1 MSNVKMQGVDTIKFD
16 DTYLEGGQ
24 KVNLALGKDTRP
36 FHVKFAFF
44 FKVALPF
51 IISMFFLLLAFV
63 VKMYA
68 PVFLII
74 SLISMMTWSHYRGK
88 ILGADSGLLDEPKF
102 IKYNKKASAV
112 DIAPKE
118 NNGKVE
124 SAAPGIGEGVF
135 FFGHEMETHQEMHAA
150 DSKAR
155 THIILFGTTGS
166 GKTENILSICVN
178 FLCMGS
184 GFILID
190 GKGDTLLL
198 AKTFSLCRAFNRCED
213 LYLMNFMD
221 PGGRDQEKS
230 ITRLSH
236 SFNFM
241 TEATEAESNEIIGGL
256 MPNDDN
262 AGMWEGRAMSGIEGI
277 NQAAFYLK
285 DNGFIE
291 LDPDVYREWFDLDA
305 FVELAMNE
313 NIPPKYR
320 TGLWTIL
327 KSINYKAPTPD
338 DPNPKQNPTTEEQFQ
353 YITMQYTSTF
363 NMLADSYSH
372 ITMSQVPDISITD
385 IVLRRRILLVL
396 LPSLA
401 KSEQSVRNLG
411 RIMIAITRNVSSKA
425 IGAKVEGAI
434 KTTIEGK
441 VTAAINSYG
450 LIFDEFGS
458 YATKGAAMLPAQVRS
473 LNMVCLF
480 AGQDYEAFE
489 RGDEQ
494 EAATIFANCTIK
506 ICMKLESETTFK
518 KFQDSAGKK
527 SVLVAETFE
536 QGDNILGRAYR
547 PKKEARIQEKD
558 ILQLPDMK
566 ALKAGQEVIIY
577 GSVTQRVQAFYA
589 DPKMTAV
596 ARLNHYLEIRR
607 PDKPTVNMVR
617 EGVDAIHS
625 ILMARIERDWERM
638 EESAHSLIS
647 TFSSFNESLFDV
659 LDQVD
664 DIQKKHPELPRPS
677 ATEEMNFAVGVCLRK
692 VELVDYNTERSV
704 NDMMGYENKEE
715 YDSGRLLDDN
725 DALLKG
731 FGFNLD
737 EPMSPEPTPDADS
750 EKTPKNAE
758 TPAADAKSSPSEDV
772 KPKSQ
777 GKVEV
782 DDSSFKAIEQGI
794 EEKRQR
800 LQAATERSFD
810 SLKAIKM
817 NAFEVEESL
826 RTLERAMLEKSGVD
840 KVKAARLASVRSSA
854 LMVDMGLK
862 TNVAAVNEPETKRK
876 TPALSGK
883 EIRQMTSR
891 FIKE

>member
-16 DTYLEGGQ
+16 DTYLDGGQ
-24 KVNLALGKDTRP
+24 KINLALGKDTRP
-36 FHVKFAFF
+36 MTVKFAFF
-44 FKVALPF
+44 FKIMLPF
-51 IISMFFLLLAFV
+51 GISMISLLLAFF

-68 PVFLII
+68 PIFLLI
-74 SLISMMTWSHYRGK
+74 SLFSMMFWSHQRGK
-88 ILGADSGLLDEPKF
+88 IMGASSGLLDEPKF

-112 DIAPKE
+112 DISPKE
-118 NNGKVE
+118 NVDKVE
-124 SAAPGIGEGVF
+124 KAVPGIGEGVF
-135 FFGHEMETHQEMHAA
+135 FFGHELETHQEFHAA

-221 PGGRDQEKS
+221 PGGRNVEKS

-236 SFNFM
+236 TFNFM
-241 TEATEAESNEIIGGL
+241 TEASEAESNEIISGL

-262 AGMWEGRAMSGIEGI
+262 AGMWEGRAASGIEGI

-291 LDPDVYREWFDLDA
+291 LAPDVYREWFDLEA
-305 FVELAMNE
+305 FVALAMNE
-313 NIPPKYR
+313 DIPPKYR

-327 KSINYKAPTPD
+327 KSINYKAPTAD

-506 ICMKLESETTFK
+506 ICMKLESDTTFK

-527 SVLVAETFE
+527 SVLVADTFE
-536 QGDNILGRAYR
+536 QGDNILSRSYK
-547 PKKEARIQEKD
+547 PKQEARIQEKD

-577 GSVTQRVQAFYA
+577 GSVTHRLQAFYA

-596 ARLNHYLEIRR
+596 ARLNHFLEIRR

-617 EGVDAIHS
+617 EGVNLLHS
-625 ILMARIERDWERM
+625 SMMDRINSDWERM
-638 EESAHSLIS
+638 EEAANSLIS
-647 TFSSFNESLFDV
+647 TYMSFNEALFDV
-659 LDQVD
+659 LDQIKDV
-664 DIQKKHPELPRPS
+664 QKEKPELPRPS
-677 ATEEMNFAVGVCLRK
+677 ATEEINFAIGVCLRK

-704 NDMMGYENKEE
+704 SDMMGFESEGE
-715 YDSGRLLDDN
+715 YDTSKLLDDD

-731 FGFNLD
+731 FGFDLD
-737 EPMSPEPTPDADS
+737 EPLDSDHRTESEQNNDSSDTDEPIGSDAGGERDL
-750 EKTPKNAE
+750 KA
-758 TPAADAKSSPSEDV
+758 
-772 KPKSQ
+772 
-777 GKVEV
+777 V
-782 DDSSFKAIEQGI
+782 DESSFKAIEQVV
-794 EEKRQR
+794 EKKRQR
-800 LQAATERSFD
+800 LNSATEKSFD
-810 SLKAIKM
+810 SLKAIQM

-826 RTLERAMLEKSGVD
+826 RTLERAMLEKTGMD
-840 KVKAARLASVRSSA
+840 KTKAARLATVRSSS
-854 LMVDMGLK
+854 LLVDMGLK
-862 TNVAAVNEPETKRK
+862 TNVAVINESESKRK
-876 TPALSGK
+876 TPALSSK

>member
-16 DTYLEGGQ
+16 DTYLDGGQ
-24 KVNLALGKDTRP
+24 KINLALGKDTRP
-36 FHVKFAFF
+36 MTVKFAFF
-44 FKVALPF
+44 FKIMLPF
-51 IISMFFLLLAFV
+51 GISMMALLLAFF

-68 PVFLII
+68 PIFLLI
-74 SLISMMTWSHYRGK
+74 SLFSMMFWSHQRGK
-88 ILGADSGLLDEPKF
+88 IMGASSGLLDEPKF

-112 DIAPKE
+112 DISPKE
-118 NNGKVE
+118 NVKKVE
-124 SAAPGIGEGVF
+124 DAVPGIGEGVF
-135 FFGHEMETHQEMHAA
+135 FFGHELETHQEFHAA

-221 PGGRDQEKS
+221 PGGRNVEKS

-236 SFNFM
+236 TFNFM
-241 TEATEAESNEIIGGL
+241 TEASEAESNEIISGL

-262 AGMWEGRAMSGIEGI
+262 AGMWEGRAASGIEGI

-291 LDPDVYREWFDLDA
+291 LDPDVYREWFDLEA
-305 FVELAMNE
+305 FVALAMNE
-313 NIPPKYR
+313 DIPPKYR

-327 KSINYKAPTPD
+327 KSINYKAPTAD

-450 LIFDEFGS
+450 FIFDEFGS

-506 ICMKLESETTFK
+506 ICMKLESDTTFK

-527 SVLVAETFE
+527 SVLVADTFE
-536 QGDNILGRAYR
+536 QGDNILSRSYK
-547 PKKEARIQEKD
+547 PKQEARIQEKD

-577 GSVTQRVQAFYA
+577 GSVTHRLQAFYA

-596 ARLNHYLEIRR
+596 ARLNHFLEIRR

-617 EGVDAIHS
+617 EGVNLLHS
-625 ILMARIERDWERM
+625 SMMDRINSDWERM
-638 EESAHSLIS
+638 EEAANSLIS
-647 TFSSFNESLFDV
+647 TYMSFNEALFDV
-659 LDQVD
+659 LDQIKDV
-664 DIQKKHPELPRPS
+664 QKKKPELPRPS
-677 ATEEMNFAVGVCLRK
+677 ATEEINFAIGVCLRK

-704 NDMMGYENKEE
+704 NDMMGFESENE
-715 YDSGRLLDDN
+715 YDTSKLLDDD

-731 FGFNLD
+731 FGFDLD
-737 EPMSPEPTPDADS
+737 EPLNSDHRAESEQINDSSDTDESSEGDAGGERDL
-750 EKTPKNAE
+750 KA
-758 TPAADAKSSPSEDV
+758 
-772 KPKSQ
+772 
-777 GKVEV
+777 V
-782 DDSSFKAIEQGI
+782 DESSFKAIEQVV
-794 EEKRQR
+794 EKKRQR
-800 LQAATERSFD
+800 LNSATEKSFD
-810 SLKAIKM
+810 SLKAIQM

-826 RTLERAMLEKSGVD
+826 RTLERAMLEKTGMD
-840 KVKAARLASVRSSA
+840 KTKAARLATVRSSS
-854 LMVDMGLK
+854 LLVDMGLK
-862 TNVAAVNEPETKRK
+862 TNVAVVNESESKRK
-876 TPALSGK
+876 TPALSSK

>member
-1 MSNVKMQGVDTIKFD
+1 M
-16 DTYLEGGQ
+16 
-24 KVNLALGKDTRP
+24 
-36 FHVKFAFF
+36 
-44 FKVALPF
+44 
-51 IISMFFLLLAFV
+51 
-63 VKMYA
+63 
-68 PVFLII
+68 
-74 SLISMMTWSHYRGK
+74 
-88 ILGADSGLLDEPKF
+88 GASSGLLDEPKF

-112 DIAPKE
+112 DISPKE
-118 NNGKVE
+118 NVKKVE
-124 SAAPGIGEGVF
+124 DAVPGIGEGVF
-135 FFGHEMETHQEMHAA
+135 FFGHELETHQEFHAA

-221 PGGRDQEKS
+221 PGGRNVEKS

-236 SFNFM
+236 TFNFM
-241 TEATEAESNEIIGGL
+241 TEASEAESNEIISGL

-262 AGMWEGRAMSGIEGI
+262 AGMWEGRAASGIEGI

-291 LDPDVYREWFDLDA
+291 LDPDVYREWFDLEA
-305 FVELAMNE
+305 FVALAMNE
-313 NIPPKYR
+313 DIPPKYR

-327 KSINYKAPTPD
+327 KSINYKAPTAD

-506 ICMKLESETTFK
+506 ICMKLESDTTFK

-527 SVLVAETFE
+527 SVLVADTFE
-536 QGDNILGRAYR
+536 QGDNILSRSYK
-547 PKKEARIQEKD
+547 PKQEARIQEKD

-577 GSVTQRVQAFYA
+577 GSVTHRLQAFYA

-596 ARLNHYLEIRR
+596 ARLNHFLEIRR

-617 EGVDAIHS
+617 EGVNLLHS
-625 ILMARIERDWERM
+625 SMMDRINSDWERM
-638 EESAHSLIS
+638 EEAANSLIS
-647 TFSSFNESLFDV
+647 TYMSFNEALFDV
-659 LDQVD
+659 LDQIKDV
-664 DIQKKHPELPRPS
+664 QKKKPELPRPS
-677 ATEEMNFAVGVCLRK
+677 ATEEINFAIGVCLRK

-704 NDMMGYENKEE
+704 NDMMGFESEND
-715 YDSGRLLDDN
+715 YDTSKLLDDD

-731 FGFNLD
+731 FGFDLD
-737 EPMSPEPTPDADS
+737 EPLDS
-750 EKTPKNAE
+750 EHRAENENASGSSDTE
-758 TPAADAKSSPSEDV
+758 DSIGGDAGERRDLKA
-772 KPKSQ
+772 
-777 GKVEV
+777 V
-782 DDSSFKAIEQGI
+782 DESSFKTIEQAV
-794 EEKRQR
+794 EKKRQR
-800 LQAATERSFD
+800 LNSATEKSFD
-810 SLKAIKM
+810 SLKAIQM

-826 RTLERAMLEKSGVD
+826 KTLERAMLEKTGMD
-840 KVKAARLASVRSSA
+840 KTRAARLANVRSSS
-854 LMVDMGLK
+854 LLVDMGLK
-862 TNVAAVNEPETKRK
+862 TNVAVVNENESKRK
-876 TPALSGK
+876 SPALSSK

>member
-16 DTYLEGGQ
+16 DTYLDGGQ
-24 KVNLALGKDTRP
+24 KINLALGKDTRP
-36 FHVKFAFF
+36 MTVKFAFF
-44 FKVALPF
+44 FKIMLPF
-51 IISMFFLLLAFV
+51 GISMMALLLAFF

-68 PVFLII
+68 PIFLLI
-74 SLISMMTWSHYRGK
+74 SLFSMMFWSHQRGK
-88 ILGADSGLLDEPKF
+88 IMGASSGLLDEPKF

-112 DIAPKE
+112 DISPKE
-118 NNGKVE
+118 NVKKVE
-124 SAAPGIGEGVF
+124 DAVPGIGEGVF
-135 FFGHEMETHQEMHAA
+135 FFGHELETHQEFHAA

-221 PGGRDQEKS
+221 PGGRNVEKS

-236 SFNFM
+236 TFNFM
-241 TEATEAESNEIIGGL
+241 TEASEAESNEIISGL

-262 AGMWEGRAMSGIEGI
+262 AGMWEGRAASGIEGI

-291 LDPDVYREWFDLDA
+291 LDPDVYREWFDLEA
-305 FVELAMNE
+305 FVALAMNE
-313 NIPPKYR
+313 DIPPKYR

-327 KSINYKAPTPD
+327 KSINYKAPTAD

-506 ICMKLESETTFK
+506 ICMKLESDTTFK

-527 SVLVAETFE
+527 SVLVADTFE
-536 QGDNILGRAYR
+536 QGDNILSRSYK
-547 PKKEARIQEKD
+547 PKQEARIQEKD

-577 GSVTQRVQAFYA
+577 GSVTHRLQAFYA

-596 ARLNHYLEIRR
+596 ARLNHFLEIRR

-617 EGVDAIHS
+617 EGVNLLHS
-625 ILMARIERDWERM
+625 SMMDRINSDWERM
-638 EESAHSLIS
+638 EEAANSLIS
-647 TFSSFNESLFDV
+647 TYMSFNEALFDV
-659 LDQVD
+659 LDQIKDV
-664 DIQKKHPELPRPS
+664 QKEKPELPRPS
-677 ATEEMNFAVGVCLRK
+677 ATEEINFAIGVCLRK

-704 NDMMGYENKEE
+704 SDMMGFESEGE
-715 YDSGRLLDDN
+715 YDTSKLLDDD

-731 FGFNLD
+731 FGFDLD
-737 EPMSPEPTPDADS
+737 EPLDSDHRTESEQNNDSSDTDEPIGSDAGGERDL
-750 EKTPKNAE
+750 KA
-758 TPAADAKSSPSEDV
+758 
-772 KPKSQ
+772 
-777 GKVEV
+777 V
-782 DDSSFKAIEQGI
+782 DESSFKAIEQVV
-794 EEKRQR
+794 EKKRQR
-800 LQAATERSFD
+800 LNSATEKSFD
-810 SLKAIKM
+810 SLKAIQM

-826 RTLERAMLEKSGVD
+826 RTLERAMLEKTGMD
-840 KVKAARLASVRSSA
+840 KTKAARLATVRSSS
-854 LMVDMGLK
+854 LLVDMGLK
-862 TNVAAVNEPETKRK
+862 TNVAVINESESKRK
-876 TPALSGK
+876 TPALSSK

>member
-16 DTYLEGGQ
+16 DTYLDGGQ
-24 KVNLALGKDTRP
+24 KINLALGKDTRP
-36 FHVKFAFF
+36 MTVKFAFF
-44 FKVALPF
+44 FKIMLPF
-51 IISMFFLLLAFV
+51 GISMISLLLAFF

-68 PVFLII
+68 PIFLLI
-74 SLISMMTWSHYRGK
+74 SLFSMMFWSHQRGK
-88 ILGADSGLLDEPKF
+88 IMGASSGLLDEPKF

-112 DIAPKE
+112 DISPKE
-118 NNGKVE
+118 NVKKVE
-124 SAAPGIGEGVF
+124 DAVPGIGEGVF
-135 FFGHEMETHQEMHAA
+135 FFGHELETHQEFHAA

-221 PGGRDQEKS
+221 PGRRNVEKS

-236 SFNFM
+236 TFNFM
-241 TEATEAESNEIIGGL
+241 TEASEAESNEIISGL

-262 AGMWEGRAMSGIEGI
+262 AGMWEGRAASGIEGI

-291 LDPDVYREWFDLDA
+291 LDPDVYREWFDLEA
-305 FVELAMNE
+305 FVALAMNE
-313 NIPPKYR
+313 DIPPKYR

-327 KSINYKAPTPD
+327 KSINYKAPTAD

-506 ICMKLESETTFK
+506 ICMKLESDTTFK

-527 SVLVAETFE
+527 SVLVADTFE
-536 QGDNILGRAYR
+536 QGDNILSRSYK
-547 PKKEARIQEKD
+547 PKQEARIQEKD

-577 GSVTQRVQAFYA
+577 GSVTHRLQAFYA

-596 ARLNHYLEIRR
+596 ARLNHFLEIRR

-617 EGVDAIHS
+617 EGVNLLHS
-625 ILMARIERDWERM
+625 SMMDRINSDWERM
-638 EESAHSLIS
+638 EEAANSLIS
-647 TFSSFNESLFDV
+647 TYMSFNEALFDV
-659 LDQVD
+659 LDQIKDV
-664 DIQKKHPELPRPS
+664 QKKKPELPRPS
-677 ATEEMNFAVGVCLRK
+677 ATEEINFAIGVCLRK

-704 NDMMGYENKEE
+704 NDMMGFESENE
-715 YDSGRLLDDN
+715 YDTSKLLDDD

-731 FGFNLD
+731 FGFDLD
-737 EPMSPEPTPDADS
+737 EPLNSDHRAESEQINDSSDTDESSEGDAGGERDL
-750 EKTPKNAE
+750 KA
-758 TPAADAKSSPSEDV
+758 
-772 KPKSQ
+772 
-777 GKVEV
+777 V
-782 DDSSFKAIEQGI
+782 DESSFKAIEQVV
-794 EEKRQR
+794 EKKRQR
-800 LQAATERSFD
+800 LNSATEKSFD
-810 SLKAIKM
+810 SLKAIQM

-826 RTLERAMLEKSGVD
+826 RTLERAMLEKTGMD
-840 KVKAARLASVRSSA
+840 KTKAARLATVRSSS
-854 LMVDMGLK
+854 LLVDMGLK
-862 TNVAAVNEPETKRK
+862 TNVAVVNESESKRK
-876 TPALSGK
+876 TPALSSK

>member
-16 DTYLEGGQ
+16 DTYLDGGQ
-24 KVNLALGKDTRP
+24 KINLALGKDTRP
-36 FHVKFAFF
+36 MTVKFAFF
-44 FKVALPF
+44 FKIMLPF
-51 IISMFFLLLAFV
+51 GISMMALLLAFF

-68 PVFLII
+68 PIFLLI
-74 SLISMMTWSHYRGK
+74 SLFSMMFWSHQRGK
-88 ILGADSGLLDEPKF
+88 IMGASSGLLDEPKF

-112 DIAPKE
+112 DISPKE
-118 NNGKVE
+118 NVKKVE
-124 SAAPGIGEGVF
+124 DAVPGIGEGVF
-135 FFGHEMETHQEMHAA
+135 FFGHELETHQEFHAA

-221 PGGRDQEKS
+221 PGGRNVEKS

-236 SFNFM
+236 TFNFM
-241 TEATEAESNEIIGGL
+241 TEASEAESNEIISGL

-262 AGMWEGRAMSGIEGI
+262 AGMWEGRAASGIEGI

-291 LDPDVYREWFDLDA
+291 LDPDVYREWFDLEA
-305 FVELAMNE
+305 FVALAMNE
-313 NIPPKYR
+313 DIPPKYR

-327 KSINYKAPTPD
+327 KSINYKAPTAD

-506 ICMKLESETTFK
+506 ICMKLESDTTFK

-527 SVLVAETFE
+527 SVLVADTFE
-536 QGDNILGRAYR
+536 QGDNILSRSYK
-547 PKKEARIQEKD
+547 PKQEARIQEKD

-577 GSVTQRVQAFYA
+577 GSVTHRLQAFYA

-596 ARLNHYLEIRR
+596 ARLNHFLEIRR

-617 EGVDAIHS
+617 EGVNLLHS
-625 ILMARIERDWERM
+625 SMMDRINSDWERM
-638 EESAHSLIS
+638 EEAANSLIS
-647 TFSSFNESLFDV
+647 TYMSFNEALFDV
-659 LDQVD
+659 LDQIKDV
-664 DIQKKHPELPRPS
+664 QKKKPEL
-677 ATEEMNFAVGVCLRK
+677 
-692 VELVDYNTERSV
+692 
-704 NDMMGYENKEE
+704 
-715 YDSGRLLDDN
+715 
-725 DALLKG
+725 
-731 FGFNLD
+731 
-737 EPMSPEPTPDADS
+737 
-750 EKTPKNAE
+750 
-758 TPAADAKSSPSEDV
+758 
-772 KPKSQ
+772 
-777 GKVEV
+777 
-782 DDSSFKAIEQGI
+782 
-794 EEKRQR
+794 
-800 LQAATERSFD
+800 
-810 SLKAIKM
+810 
-817 NAFEVEESL
+817 
-826 RTLERAMLEKSGVD
+826 
-840 KVKAARLASVRSSA
+840 
-854 LMVDMGLK
+854 
-862 TNVAAVNEPETKRK
+862 
-876 TPALSGK
+876 
-883 EIRQMTSR
+883 
-891 FIKE
+891 

>member
-16 DTYLEGGQ
+16 DTYLDGGQ
-24 KVNLALGKDTRP
+24 KINLALGKDTRP
-36 FHVKFAFF
+36 MTVKFAFF
-44 FKVALPF
+44 FKIMLPF
-51 IISMFFLLLAFV
+51 GISMMALLLAFF

-68 PVFLII
+68 PIFLLI
-74 SLISMMTWSHYRGK
+74 SLFSMMFWSHQRGK
-88 ILGADSGLLDEPKF
+88 IMGASSGLLDEPKF

-112 DIAPKE
+112 DISPKE
-118 NNGKVE
+118 NVKKVE
-124 SAAPGIGEGVF
+124 DAVPGIGEGVF
-135 FFGHEMETHQEMHAA
+135 FFGHELETHQEFHAA

-221 PGGRDQEKS
+221 PGGRNVEKS

-236 SFNFM
+236 TFNFM
-241 TEATEAESNEIIGGL
+241 TEASEAESNEIISGL

-262 AGMWEGRAMSGIEGI
+262 AGMWEGRAASGIEGI

-291 LDPDVYREWFDLDA
+291 LDPDVYREWFDLEA
-305 FVELAMNE
+305 FVALAMNE
-313 NIPPKYR
+313 DIPPKYR

-327 KSINYKAPTPD
+327 KSINYKAPTAD

-506 ICMKLESETTFK
+506 ICMKLESDTTFK

-527 SVLVAETFE
+527 SVLVADTFE
-536 QGDNILGRAYR
+536 QGDNILSRSYK
-547 PKKEARIQEKD
+547 PKQEARIQEKD

-577 GSVTQRVQAFYA
+577 GSVTHRLQAFYA

-596 ARLNHYLEIRR
+596 ARLNHFLEIRR

-617 EGVDAIHS
+617 EGVNLLHS
-625 ILMARIERDWERM
+625 SMMDRINSDWERM
-638 EESAHSLIS
+638 EEAANSLIS
-647 TFSSFNESLFDV
+647 TYMSFNEALFDV
-659 LDQVD
+659 LDQIKDV
-664 DIQKKHPELPRPS
+664 QKKKPELPRPS
-677 ATEEMNFAVGVCLRK
+677 ATEEINFAIGVCLRK

-704 NDMMGYENKEE
+704 NDMMGFESENE
-715 YDSGRLLDDN
+715 YDTSKLLDDD

-731 FGFNLD
+731 FGFDLD
-737 EPMSPEPTPDADS
+737 EPLNSDHRAESEQINDSSDTDESSEGDAGGERDL
-750 EKTPKNAE
+750 KA
-758 TPAADAKSSPSEDV
+758 
-772 KPKSQ
+772 
-777 GKVEV
+777 V
-782 DDSSFKAIEQGI
+782 DESSFKAIEQVV
-794 EEKRQR
+794 EKKRQR
-800 LQAATERSFD
+800 LNSATEKSFD
-810 SLKAIKM
+810 SLKAIQM

-826 RTLERAMLEKSGVD
+826 RTLERAMLEKTGMD
-840 KVKAARLASVRSSA
+840 KTKAARLATVRSSS
-854 LMVDMGLK
+854 LLVDMGLK
-862 TNVAAVNEPETKRK
+862 TNVAVVNESESKRK
-876 TPALSGK
+876 TPALSSK

>member
-16 DTYLEGGQ
+16 DTYLDGGQ
-24 KVNLALGKDTRP
+24 KINLALGKDTRP
-36 FHVKFAFF
+36 MTVKFAFF
-44 FKVALPF
+44 FKIMLPF
-51 IISMFFLLLAFV
+51 GISMMALLLAFF

-68 PVFLII
+68 PIFLLI
-74 SLISMMTWSHYRGK
+74 SLFSMMFWSHQRGK
-88 ILGADSGLLDEPKF
+88 IMGAGSGLLDEPKF

-112 DIAPKE
+112 DISPKE
-118 NNGKVE
+118 NVSKVE
-124 SAAPGIGEGVF
+124 EAVPGIGEGVF
-135 FFGHEMETHQEMHAA
+135 FFGHELETHQEFHAA

-221 PGGRDQEKS
+221 PGGRNVEKS

-236 SFNFM
+236 TFNFM
-241 TEATEAESNEIIGGL
+241 TEASEAESNEIISGL

-262 AGMWEGRAMSGIEGI
+262 AGMWEGRAASGIEGI

-291 LDPDVYREWFDLDA
+291 LDPDVYREWFDLEA
-305 FVELAMNE
+305 FVALAMNE
-313 NIPPKYR
+313 DIPPKYR

-327 KSINYKAPTPD
+327 KSINYKAPTAD

-506 ICMKLESETTFK
+506 ICMKLESDTTFK

-527 SVLVAETFE
+527 SVLVADTFE
-536 QGDNILGRAYR
+536 QGDNILSRSYK
-547 PKKEARIQEKD
+547 PKQEARIQEKD

-577 GSVTQRVQAFYA
+577 GSITHRLQAFYA

-596 ARLNHYLEIRR
+596 ARLNHFLEIRR

-617 EGVDAIHS
+617 EGVNLLHS
-625 ILMARIERDWERM
+625 SMMDRINSDWERM
-638 EESAHSLIS
+638 EEAANSLIS
-647 TFSSFNESLFDV
+647 TYMSFNEALFDV
-659 LDQVD
+659 LEQIKDVQS
-664 DIQKKHPELPRPS
+664 KKPELPRPS
-677 ATEEMNFAVGVCLRK
+677 ATEEINFAIGVCLRK

-704 NDMMGYENKEE
+704 NDMMGFKTENE
-715 YDSGRLLDDN
+715 YDTSKLLDDD

-731 FGFNLD
+731 FGFDLD
-737 EPMSPEPTPDADS
+737 EPLDS
-750 EKTPKNAE
+750 GHKTE
-758 TPAADAKSSPSEDV
+758 SE
-772 KPKSQ
+772 Q
-777 GKVEV
+777 V
-782 DDSSFKAIEQGI
+782 DDASNNEEHSDVADGGERDLRSVDESSFKAIEQVV
-794 EEKRQR
+794 EKKRQR
-800 LQAATERSFD
+800 LNSATEKSFD
-810 SLKAIKM
+810 SLKAIQM

-826 RTLERAMLEKSGVD
+826 RTLERAMLEKSGMD
-840 KVKAARLASVRSSA
+840 KAKAARLATVRSSS
-854 LMVDMGLK
+854 LLVDMGLK
-862 TNVAAVNEPETKRK
+862 TNVAVVNESESKRK
-876 TPALSGK
+876 TPALSSK

>member
-16 DTYLEGGQ
+16 DTYLDGGQ
-24 KVNLALGKDTRP
+24 KINLALGKDTRP
-36 FHVKFAFF
+36 MTVNFAFF
-44 FKVALPF
+44 FKIMLPF
-51 IISMFFLLLAFV
+51 GISMMALLLAFF
-63 VKMYA
+63 VKMYD
-68 PVFLII
+68 PIFLLI
-74 SLISMMTWSHYRGK
+74 SLFSMMFWSHQRGK
-88 ILGADSGLLDEPKF
+88 IMGASSGLLDEPKF

-112 DIAPKE
+112 DISPKE
-118 NNGKVE
+118 NVKKVE
-124 SAAPGIGEGVF
+124 DAVPGIGEGVF
-135 FFGHEMETHQEMHAA
+135 FFGHELETHQEFHAA

-221 PGGRDQEKS
+221 PGGRNVEKS

-236 SFNFM
+236 TFNFM
-241 TEATEAESNEIIGGL
+241 TEASEAESNEIISGL

-262 AGMWEGRAMSGIEGI
+262 AGMWEGRAASGIEGI

-291 LDPDVYREWFDLDA
+291 LDPDVYREWFDLEA
-305 FVELAMNE
+305 FVALAMNE
-313 NIPPKYR
+313 DIPPKYR

-327 KSINYKAPTPD
+327 KSINYKAPTAD

-506 ICMKLESETTFK
+506 ICMKLESDTTFK

-527 SVLVAETFE
+527 SVLVADTFE
-536 QGDNILGRAYR
+536 QGDNILSRSYK
-547 PKKEARIQEKD
+547 PKQEARIQEKD

-577 GSVTQRVQAFYA
+577 GSVTHRLQAFYA

-596 ARLNHYLEIRR
+596 ARLNHFLEIRR

-617 EGVDAIHS
+617 EGVNLLHS
-625 ILMARIERDWERM
+625 SMMDRINSDWERM
-638 EESAHSLIS
+638 EEAANSLIS
-647 TFSSFNESLFDV
+647 TYMSFNEALFDV
-659 LDQVD
+659 LDQIKDV
-664 DIQKKHPELPRPS
+664 QKKKPELPRPS
-677 ATEEMNFAVGVCLRK
+677 ATEEINFAIGVCLRK

-704 NDMMGYENKEE
+704 NDMMGFESENE
-715 YDSGRLLDDN
+715 YDTSKLLDDD

-731 FGFNLD
+731 FGFDLD
-737 EPMSPEPTPDADS
+737 EPLNSDHRAESEQINDSSDTDESSEGDAGGERDL
-750 EKTPKNAE
+750 KA
-758 TPAADAKSSPSEDV
+758 
-772 KPKSQ
+772 
-777 GKVEV
+777 V
-782 DDSSFKAIEQGI
+782 DESSFKAIEQVV
-794 EEKRQR
+794 EKKRQR
-800 LQAATERSFD
+800 LNSATEKSFD
-810 SLKAIKM
+810 SLKAIQM

-826 RTLERAMLEKSGVD
+826 RTLERAMLEKTGMD
-840 KVKAARLASVRSSA
+840 KTKAARLATVRSSS
-854 LMVDMGLK
+854 LLVDMGLK
-862 TNVAAVNEPETKRK
+862 TNVAVVNESESKRK
-876 TPALSGK
+876 TPALSSK

>member
-16 DTYLEGGQ
+16 DTYLDGGQ
-24 KVNLALGKDTRP
+24 KINLALGKDTRP
-36 FHVKFAFF
+36 MTVKFAFF
-44 FKVALPF
+44 FKIMLPF
-51 IISMFFLLLAFV
+51 GISMISLLLAFF

-68 PVFLII
+68 PIFLLI
-74 SLISMMTWSHYRGK
+74 SLFSMMFWSHQRGK
-88 ILGADSGLLDEPKF
+88 IMGASSGLLDEPKF

-112 DIAPKE
+112 DISPKE
-118 NNGKVE
+118 NVDKVE
-124 SAAPGIGEGVF
+124 KAVPGIGEGVF
-135 FFGHEMETHQEMHAA
+135 FFGHELETHQEFHAA

-221 PGGRDQEKS
+221 PGGRNVEKS

-236 SFNFM
+236 TFNFM
-241 TEATEAESNEIIGGL
+241 TEASEAESNEIISGL

-262 AGMWEGRAMSGIEGI
+262 AGMWEGRAASGIEGI

-291 LDPDVYREWFDLDA
+291 LDPDVYREWFDLEA
-305 FVELAMNE
+305 FVALAMNE
-313 NIPPKYR
+313 DIPPKYR

-327 KSINYKAPTPD
+327 KSINYKAPTAD

-506 ICMKLESETTFK
+506 ICMKLESDTTFK

-527 SVLVAETFE
+527 SVLVADTFE
-536 QGDNILGRAYR
+536 QGDNILSRSYK
-547 PKKEARIQEKD
+547 PKQEARIQEKD

-577 GSVTQRVQAFYA
+577 GSVTHRLQAFYA

-596 ARLNHYLEIRR
+596 ARLNHFLEIRR

-617 EGVDAIHS
+617 EGVNLLHS
-625 ILMARIERDWERM
+625 SMMDRINSDWERM
-638 EESAHSLIS
+638 EEAANSLIS
-647 TFSSFNESLFDV
+647 TYMSFNEALFDV
-659 LDQVD
+659 LDQIKDV
-664 DIQKKHPELPRPS
+664 QKEKPELPRPS
-677 ATEEMNFAVGVCLRK
+677 ATEEINFAIGVCLRK

-704 NDMMGYENKEE
+704 SDMMGFESEGE
-715 YDSGRLLDDN
+715 YDTSKLLDDD

-731 FGFNLD
+731 FGFDLD
-737 EPMSPEPTPDADS
+737 EPLDSDHRTESEQNNDSSDTDEPIGSDAGGERDL
-750 EKTPKNAE
+750 KA
-758 TPAADAKSSPSEDV
+758 
-772 KPKSQ
+772 
-777 GKVEV
+777 V
-782 DDSSFKAIEQGI
+782 DESSFKAIEQVV
-794 EEKRQR
+794 EKKRQR
-800 LQAATERSFD
+800 LNSATEKSFD
-810 SLKAIKM
+810 SLKAIQM

-826 RTLERAMLEKSGVD
+826 RTLERAMLEKTGMD
-840 KVKAARLASVRSSA
+840 KTKAARLATVRSSS
-854 LMVDMGLK
+854 LLVDMGLK
-862 TNVAAVNEPETKRK
+862 TNVAVINESESKRK
-876 TPALSGK
+876 TPALSSK

>member
-16 DTYLEGGQ
+16 DTYLDGGQ
-24 KVNLALGKDTRP
+24 KINLALGKDTRP
-36 FHVKFAFF
+36 MTVKFAFF
-44 FKVALPF
+44 FKIMLPF
-51 IISMFFLLLAFV
+51 GISMMSLLLAFF

-68 PVFLII
+68 PIFLLI
-74 SLISMMTWSHYRGK
+74 SLFSMMFWSHQRGK
-88 ILGADSGLLDEPKF
+88 IMGASSGLLDEPKF

-112 DIAPKE
+112 DISPKE
-118 NNGKVE
+118 NVKKVE
-124 SAAPGIGEGVF
+124 DAVPGIGEGVF
-135 FFGHEMETHQEMHAA
+135 FFGHELETHQEFHAA

-221 PGGRDQEKS
+221 PGGRNVEKS

-236 SFNFM
+236 TFNFM
-241 TEATEAESNEIIGGL
+241 TEASEAESNEIISGL

-262 AGMWEGRAMSGIEGI
+262 AGMWEGRAASGIEGI

-291 LDPDVYREWFDLDA
+291 LDPDVYREWFDLEA
-305 FVELAMNE
+305 FVALAMNE
-313 NIPPKYR
+313 DIPPKYR

-327 KSINYKAPTPD
+327 KSINYKAPTAD

-506 ICMKLESETTFK
+506 ICMKLESDTTFK

-527 SVLVAETFE
+527 SVLVADTFE
-536 QGDNILGRAYR
+536 QGDNILSRSYK
-547 PKKEARIQEKD
+547 PKQEARIQEKD

-577 GSVTQRVQAFYA
+577 GSVTHRLQAFYA

-596 ARLNHYLEIRR
+596 ARLNHFLEIRR

-617 EGVDAIHS
+617 EGVNLLHS
-625 ILMARIERDWERM
+625 SMMDRINSDWERM
-638 EESAHSLIS
+638 EEAANSLIS
-647 TFSSFNESLFDV
+647 TYMSFNEALFDV
-659 LDQVD
+659 LDQIKDV
-664 DIQKKHPELPRPS
+664 QKKKPELPRPS
-677 ATEEMNFAVGVCLRK
+677 ATEEINFAIGVCLRK

-704 NDMMGYENKEE
+704 NDMMGFESENE
-715 YDSGRLLDDN
+715 YDTSKLLDDD

-731 FGFNLD
+731 FGFDLD
-737 EPMSPEPTPDADS
+737 EPLSSDHRAESEQINHSSDTDESSEGDAGGERDL
-750 EKTPKNAE
+750 KA
-758 TPAADAKSSPSEDV
+758 
-772 KPKSQ
+772 
-777 GKVEV
+777 V
-782 DDSSFKAIEQGI
+782 DESSFKAIEQVV
-794 EEKRQR
+794 EKKRQR
-800 LQAATERSFD
+800 LNSATEKSFD
-810 SLKAIKM
+810 SLKAIQM

-826 RTLERAMLEKSGVD
+826 RTLERAMLEKTGMD
-840 KVKAARLASVRSSA
+840 KTRAARLATVRSSS
-854 LMVDMGLK
+854 LLVDMGLK
-862 TNVAAVNEPETKRK
+862 TNVAVVNENESKRK
-876 TPALSGK
+876 SPALSSK

>member
-16 DTYLEGGQ
+16 DTYLDGGQ
-24 KVNLALGKDTRP
+24 KINLALGKDTRP
-36 FHVKFAFF
+36 MTVKFAFF
-44 FKVALPF
+44 FKIMLPF
-51 IISMFFLLLAFV
+51 GISMMSLLLAFF

-68 PVFLII
+68 PIFLLI
-74 SLISMMTWSHYRGK
+74 SLFSMMFWSHQRGK
-88 ILGADSGLLDEPKF
+88 IMGASSGLLDEPKF

-112 DIAPKE
+112 DISPKE
-118 NNGKVE
+118 NVKKVE
-124 SAAPGIGEGVF
+124 DAVPGIGEGVF
-135 FFGHEMETHQEMHAA
+135 FFGHELETHQEFHAA

-221 PGGRDQEKS
+221 PGGRNVEKS

-236 SFNFM
+236 TFNFM
-241 TEATEAESNEIIGGL
+241 TEASEAESNEIISGL

-262 AGMWEGRAMSGIEGI
+262 AGMWEGRAASGIEGI

-291 LDPDVYREWFDLDA
+291 LDPDVYREWFDLEA
-305 FVELAMNE
+305 FVALAMNE
-313 NIPPKYR
+313 DIPPKYR

-327 KSINYKAPTPD
+327 KSINYKAPTAD

-506 ICMKLESETTFK
+506 ICMKLESDTTFK

-527 SVLVAETFE
+527 SVLVADTFE
-536 QGDNILGRAYR
+536 QGDNILSRSYK
-547 PKKEARIQEKD
+547 PKQEARIQEKD

-577 GSVTQRVQAFYA
+577 GSVTHRLQAFYA

-596 ARLNHYLEIRR
+596 ARLNHFLEIRR

-617 EGVDAIHS
+617 EGVNLLHS
-625 ILMARIERDWERM
+625 SMMDRINSDWERM
-638 EESAHSLIS
+638 EEAANSLIS
-647 TFSSFNESLFDV
+647 TYMSFNEALFDV
-659 LDQVD
+659 LDQIKDV
-664 DIQKKHPELPRPS
+664 QKKKPELPRPS
-677 ATEEMNFAVGVCLRK
+677 ATEEINFAIGVCLRK

-704 NDMMGYENKEE
+704 NDMMGFESENE
-715 YDSGRLLDDN
+715 YDTSKLLDDD

-731 FGFNLD
+731 FGFDLD
-737 EPMSPEPTPDADS
+737 EPLNSDHRAESEQNNDSSDTDEPIGSDAGGESDL
-750 EKTPKNAE
+750 KA
-758 TPAADAKSSPSEDV
+758 
-772 KPKSQ
+772 
-777 GKVEV
+777 V
-782 DDSSFKAIEQGI
+782 DESSFKAIEQVV
-794 EEKRQR
+794 EKKRQR
-800 LQAATERSFD
+800 LNSATEKSFD
-810 SLKAIKM
+810 SLKAIQM

-826 RTLERAMLEKSGVD
+826 RTLERAMLEKTGMD
-840 KVKAARLASVRSSA
+840 KTKAARLATVRSSS
-854 LMVDMGLK
+854 LLVDMGLK
-862 TNVAAVNEPETKRK
+862 TNVAVINESESKRK
-876 TPALSGK
+876 TPALSSK